1 MTQEELKQTL
11 VDKLKECDTNTLVDI
26 IADLCLVDIGA
37 RALIDMSSA
46 NCVQQSLSNVL
57 TDIRIQ
63 RINNYTI
70 QKVNTNLYGK
80 NENISS
86 MKLKYIL
93 SESVIEWQVGTPTK
107 SEQYLVLHL
116 DHKGEKTINTDIW
129 RDNGTWQSGWH
140 DIIAWCAMSDI
151 KI

>member
-1 MTQEELKQTL
+1 MTREELKQTL
-11 VDKLKECDTNTLVDI
+11 VDKLKECDKNTLVDI
-26 IADLCLVDIGA
+26 IADLCLVYIGA
-37 RALIDMSSA
+37 RALIDMSSV
-46 NCVQQSLSNVL
+46 NCMQQPLSNVQ
-57 TDIRIQ
+57 TDIHIQ
-63 RINNYTI
+63 RINN
-70 QKVNTNLYGK
+70 
-80 NENISS
+80 S
-86 MKLKYIL
+86 MNLKYIL
-93 SESVIEWQVGTPTK
+93 SESVIEWQVGTPIK